1 MKRIFPFIVIAAICF
16 ACQEEAK
23 LKLENANP
31 QVVIEGIITDNAG
44 PYVVKVSETLN
55 YFDEADENGVSGA
68 QVVISDN
75 EGFSEVLE
83 ETISGN
89 YQTVNLQGK
98 VGNAYTL
105 SVNYNGNEYQSTA
118 TIMEPPIF
126 DSLTYRFVEETP
138 LKDEGYYLYFY
149 GKTPKPEINYYR
161 WLVYK
166 NGTLFNTDPED
177 FLLASDEFVTEQ
189 LSDLEFPFAFQPD
202 DTVRLEMYGLERPMF
217 DYYNEL
223 LNILFNDGGLFSP
236 PPVNPVSNIRN
247 VTNPENPPLGYFQV
261 SSMVWEEVVIEDQL

>member
-1 MKRIFPFIVIAAICF
+1 MKRVILYSIVALF
-16 ACQEEAK
+16 FFGCQEEAK
-23 LKLENANP
+23 IKLENGDP
-31 QVVIEGIITDNAG
+31 QVVIEGIITDTPG
-44 PYVVKVSETLN
+44 PYTVLVSETLN
-55 YFDEADENGVSGA
+55 YFDESDDNGVSGA

-75 EGFSEVLE
+75 EGFSETLE
-83 ETISGN
+83 ETSSGV

-98 VGNAYTL
+98 VGNTYTL
-105 SVNYNGNEYQSTA
+105 SVTYNGANYESSA
-118 TIMEPPIF
+118 TIMQPPIF

-138 LKDEGYYLYFY
+138 LKDEGYYLYFF

-166 NGTLFNTDPED
+166 NGELFNTEPED

-189 LSDLEFPFAFQPD
+189 LSDLEFPFAFQPE
-202 DTVRLEMYGLERPMF
+202 DTVRLEMYGLERTMF

-247 VTNPENPPLGYFQV
+247 VTDPNNPPLGYFQV
-261 SSMVWEEVVIEDQL
+261 SSMVWEEVIIEDQF